1 MNKKYSAEQ
10 IASALQ
16 HESVVTD
23 TLARLSRAEGYVKE
37 TETEIKKLES
47 KLLGQIEARDSLLE
61 DLHRLDEMKEKN
73 KELFDV
79 FKSIS
84 VQPAA
89 TKEVRRTAGGRM
101 PKISTKEK
109 ILLIERA
116 MKEFD
121 ENRGD
126 QIWDDEKTVPLY
138 FIREFIE
145 KVKSIEIGNTTIFL
159 RKAIEEGR
167 FEVVGNTRTRAIRN
181 K

>member
-1 MNKKYSAEQ
+1 
-10 IASALQ
+10 
-16 HESVVTD
+16 
-23 TLARLSRAEGYVKE
+23 
-37 TETEIKKLES
+37 
-47 KLLGQIEARDSLLE
+47 
-61 DLHRLDEMKEKN
+61 MKEKN

-116 MKEFD
+116 LKEFNA
-121 ENRGD
+121 NRKHEV
-126 QIWDDEKTVPLY
+126 WDDPSTVPLY
-138 FIREFIE
+138 FIKDFIE
-145 KVKSIEIGNTTIFL
+145 KVKSIEIGNITIFL